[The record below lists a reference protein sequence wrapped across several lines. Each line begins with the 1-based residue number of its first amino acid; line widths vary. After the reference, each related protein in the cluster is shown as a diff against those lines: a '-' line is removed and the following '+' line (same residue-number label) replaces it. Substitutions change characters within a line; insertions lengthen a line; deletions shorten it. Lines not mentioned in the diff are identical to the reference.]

1 MNTTYQNDED
11 EDILI
16 EQQNKGFSILPFVF
30 LLLIVPFV
38 VMLYIILNRDLDL
51 DLDNMIE
58 ADDIFSGRT
67 MDITTL
73 NKINR
78 ANAMKKI
85 NTLKWI
91 RQFNKSKKNM
101 RAP

>member
-78 ANAMKKI
+78 ANAIKKI

-91 RQFNKSKKNM
+91 RQFNKSKKK